1 MKRLVVLAMWSL
13 FASSAVLSQRLP
25 ANVVPDSYDLK
36 FEPDLASATFAG
48 DETIHVHLQKATT
61 AIVLNSAEIEF
72 KEVWIGSAD
81 FKQAAAGPIA
91 ADLGATLVPG
101 EADEKRALRARVFG
115 TLAMYSRDPQ
125 SIERSRALAEQY
137 MKDPNSVYA
146 GLASSALYASALE
159 GNAGLYERYLEHM
172 KTAKTPEEYYNYFG
186 ALTQFPSVELAKRT
200 YELLLSPDVKNQDLY
215 QIGGLLGNT
224 ETQTAPGSSSRATIP
239 PSPRKPMH
247 RSPADSQVSRVTSV
261 TKS

>member
-25 ANVVPDSYDLK
+25 ENVVPDSYDLK

-91 ADLGATLVPG
+91 ADVGATLVPG
-101 EADEKRALRARVFG
+101 EADEKRALRASVFV

-125 SIERSRALAEQY
+125 SIERSRALVEQY
-137 MKDPNSVYA
+137 MKDPNSVYPC
-146 GLASSALYASALE
+146 LASSALYASALE

-186 ALTQFPSVELAKRT
+186 ALTQFPSVSWPSVRMSSESRREKSGLVPNWRVAGQYRNPDGSLGALQEQLSRHRRESRCIALQRIPRFR
-200 YELLLSPDVKNQDLY
+200 ELLL
-215 QIGGLLGNT
+215 
-224 ETQTAPGSSSRATIP
+224 
-239 PSPRKPMH
+239 
-247 RSPADSQVSRVTSV
+247 
-261 TKS
+261 